1 MFSANNF
8 WAGWFHQLRV
18 NIFVI
23 FLQIL
28 AGCLHHLPEAITN
41 HMNCICCGRKCTDSM
56 ILVERTC
63 DWNVETKNG
72 ESGESLKRSSCT
84 CNVFFCVNFLM
95 STSFGKNVLTRVE
108 YSQYKLFLKRFLWK
122 EGEPWLIKTYRS
134 SDCSNREKIIIWTK
148 RLFESQIDDDGDD
161 DDDLC
166 VLGAKGKVRPR
177 VWECAG
183 RPTTLLLL

>member
-41 HMNCICCGRKCTDSM
+41 HMNCIFLDVADSM

-108 YSQYKLFLKRFLWK
+108 YSQYKLFVRKGFFGKKVNLDWSKLIVALIVLIGKKLYLEAFWNSNWRSWRWWWWWWRWWWWRWWFVC
-122 EGEPWLIKTYRS
+122 PWGQ
-134 SDCSNREKIIIWTK
+134 RES
-148 RLFESQIDDDGDD
+148 E
-161 DDDLC
+161 
-166 VLGAKGKVRPR
+166 A
-177 VWECAG
+177 
-183 RPTTLLLL
+183 

>member
-41 HMNCICCGRKCTDSM
+41 HMNCIFLDVADSM

-108 YSQYKLFLKRFLWK
+108 YSQYKLFCQKGFFGKKVNLGWSK
-122 EGEPWLIKTYRS
+122 LIVALIVLIGK
-134 SDCSNREKIIIWTK
+134 KIIIWTK